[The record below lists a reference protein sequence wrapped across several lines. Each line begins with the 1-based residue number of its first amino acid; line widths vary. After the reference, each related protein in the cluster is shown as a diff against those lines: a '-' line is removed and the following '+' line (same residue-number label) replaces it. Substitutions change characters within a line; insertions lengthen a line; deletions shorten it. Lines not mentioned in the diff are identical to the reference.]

1 MQNVAVCLMDPCFGV
16 FGCKRLHYIYRI
28 KLKHRW
34 YVNEQRYREDESGD
48 TVQGQMSGLLAG
60 SWRVEASNCLTN
72 TVSTTFNVDIEYEEL
87 RPPRGESRASV
98 VGLSHVTTF
107 GGAQDSYTI
116 TGLYFILMMVFC
128 SITVLFEPNII
139 LKQTHNITLNVSL

>member
-1 MQNVAVCLMDPCFGV
+1 MEYLDANCFTI
-16 FGCKRLHYIYRI
+16 FIE
-28 KLKHRW
+28 LKQRW
-34 YVNEQRYREDESGD
+34 YVNGRRYREDESGD

-72 TVSTTFNVDIEYEEL
+72 KISTTFNVDLEYEEL

-116 TGLYFILMMVFC
+116 TGLHFILMMVFC
-128 SITVLFEPNII
+128 SVTVLFEPNII
-139 LKQTHNITLNVSL
+139 LKPPHNITLNISL